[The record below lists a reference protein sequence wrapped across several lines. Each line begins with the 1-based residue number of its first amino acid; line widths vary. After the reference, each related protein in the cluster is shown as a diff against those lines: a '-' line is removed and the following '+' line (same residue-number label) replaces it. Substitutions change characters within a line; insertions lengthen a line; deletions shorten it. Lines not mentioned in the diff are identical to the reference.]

1 MTQNPAPDDQPTATS
16 PNTTVS
22 APKLYGKKLFWAVFA
37 LAMGGFG
44 IGATE
49 FTIMGLVQEGALD
62 LGVSLPAMGVLI
74 SAYALGVVVG
84 APILTAML
92 AKAPRKNAVMWLMLA
107 FTVFNALSFFAPTY
121 EQVVVSRFLA
131 GLPHG
136 AYFGLA
142 ALLAASYVAPTK
154 RGSAI
159 AWVMMGLSVANVV
172 GVPLITW
179 LGQTIGWRWM
189 FASVA
194 IVGALTLVLITIFV
208 PPVAAPKDASV
219 RTELTALKNGQVWMA
234 IATGVVGFGGFFAM
248 YSYISPIA
256 TDVAGIPLQTVPV
269 ILALYGV
276 GMVIGNGVGGKLS
289 DVSVIKTIV
298 WCCIVMI
305 VLQLAFGFTAHIPWL
320 VFVWVPLLG
329 IAGSALV
336 PSLQALLMD
345 SAPKAQALAAS
356 LNHSSLNTANALG
369 ALLGAAVLDAGFGL
383 RAPMFLGAALAVLGL
398 ILALITGMRQRKI
411 DAASANA

>member
-1 MTQNPAPDDQPTATS
+1 
-16 PNTTVS
+16 
-22 APKLYGKKLFWAVFA
+22 
-37 LAMGGFG
+37 MGGFG

-49 FTIMGLVQEGALD
+49 FTIMGLVQEGSKD

-92 AKAPRKNAVMWLMLA
+92 AKAPRKTAVIWLMVA
-107 FTVFNALSFFAPTY
+107 FTVFNSLSFFAPTY
-121 EQVVVSRFLA
+121 ELIVAARFLS

-142 ALLAASYVAPTK
+142 AILAASFVAPTK

-172 GVPLITW
+172 GVPFITW
-179 LGQTIGWRWM
+179 LGQNFGWRWM

-194 IVGALTLVLITIFV
+194 FVGALTLLLIILLV
-208 PPVAAPKDASV
+208 PNVPALKNASV
-219 RTELTALKNGQVWMA
+219 RTELSALKNGQVWMA

-256 TDVAGIPLQTVPV
+256 TDVAGISLKTVPV
-269 ILALYGV
+269 LLALYGV
-276 GMVIGNGVGGKLS
+276 GMVIGNWVGGKLS
-289 DVSVIKTIV
+289 DISVIRTIV

-305 VLQLAFGFTAHIPWL
+305 ALQLGFGLTAHITWL
-320 VFVWVPLLG
+320 VFIWVPLLG

-398 ILALITGMRQRKI
+398 ILALLTAMRQRKI
-411 DAASANA
+411 DAA

>member
-1 MTQNPAPDDQPTATS
+1 MTQNPARPEVAQTPTPKADE
-16 PNTTVS
+16 
-22 APKLYGKKLFWAVFA
+22 KLYGKKLFWAVFA

-49 FTIMGLVQEGALD
+49 FTIMGLVQEGSKD

-74 SAYALGVVVG
+74 SAYALGVVIG
-84 APILTAML
+84 APVLTAML
-92 AKAPRKNAVMWLMLA
+92 AKAPRKKAVILLMAA
-107 FTVFNALSFFAPTY
+107 FTVFNLLSFFAPTY
-121 EQVVVSRFLA
+121 ELVIASRFLS

-142 ALLAASYVAPTK
+142 ALLAASFVAPTK

-159 AWVMMGLSVANVV
+159 AWVMMGLSVANVI
-172 GVPLITW
+172 GVPVVTW
-179 LGQTIGWRWM
+179 LGQTFGWRWM

-194 IVGALTLVLITIFV
+194 IVGALTVVLITFLV
-208 PPVAAPKDASV
+208 PAREAPKDASI
-219 RTELTALKNGQVWMA
+219 RTELSALKNGQVWMA

-256 TDVAGIPLQTVPV
+256 TEVAGISISTVPV

-305 VLQLAFGFTAHIPWL
+305 FLQLAFGFTAHIPWL

-383 RAPMFLGAALAVLGL
+383 RAPMFLGAVLAVLGL
-398 ILALITGMRQRKI
+398 ILALITGARQRKI
-411 DAASANA
+411 DAASLNA